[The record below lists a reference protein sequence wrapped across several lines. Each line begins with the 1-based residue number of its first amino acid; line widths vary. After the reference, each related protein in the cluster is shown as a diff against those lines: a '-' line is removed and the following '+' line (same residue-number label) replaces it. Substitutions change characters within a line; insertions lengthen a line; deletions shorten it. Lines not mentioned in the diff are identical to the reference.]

1 MLVLGG
7 LRVFFCISQ
16 NNNMQ
21 INYSVDNVAAKS
33 KLTATV
39 QTGLSK
45 VLVLRY
51 QVGTEIKNVMIPA
64 FLQYQ

>member
-1 MLVLGG
+1 
-7 LRVFFCISQ
+7 
-16 NNNMQ
+16 MQ